1 MFDNQ
6 RYLTRGVNETIPFE
20 IQAFMWD
27 CIDRLPEDERDYFQ
41 IFELE
46 DIGGM
51 QHIVHKAEQPEYCM
65 NYFMPWKSLKK
76 ETILTSISISKMTE
90 VCTMGLRLSP
100 IPCRFNTILKTSAGR
115 MYFIKLYSLDTGVIR
130 PQHADSMY
138 M

>member
-6 RYLTRGVNETIPFE
+6 RYLTRGVNEIIPFE

-27 CIDRLPEDERDYFQ
+27 CIECLPEDERDYFQ

-65 NYFMPWKSLKK
+65 NYFIPVLKGITAK
-76 ETILTSISISKMTE
+76 VYVIDSTDYS
-90 VCTMGLRLSP
+90 TMLL
-100 IPCRFNTILKTSAGR
+100 AEE
-115 MYFIKLYSLDTGVIR
+115 Y
-130 PQHADSMY
+130 
-138 M
+138 